1 MPLEVAKGTANA
13 HRFHHRRSTLPRRPT
28 AMIHMSQLRT
38 QLERT
43 FSPLACECNITGDHS
58 LTIKLYHPV
67 SGQVDLVVSGLNLTM
82 LQTPESIAALI
93 EELRYELESNSLQRP
108 DPVV

>member
-1 MPLEVAKGTANA
+1 
-13 HRFHHRRSTLPRRPT
+13 
-28 AMIHMSQLRT
+28 MIYLAQLRT

-43 FSPLACECNITGDHS
+43 FSPLACECTVTGDHS

-67 SGQVDLVVSGLNLTM
+67 TGQVDLVVSGLNMTR
-82 LQTPESIAALI
+82 LQTPESIATLL